1 MIARRPGRFLLALV
15 GISTLCQGLTPEQWR
30 QDLQTLATRLPES
43 NPNFFVHV
51 SRNEFNASVDRLDAE
66 MADLNDSQI
75 TTRMAQ
81 IVALGADGHTSLPLT
96 QPAAKF
102 HAFPLTLYWFQEG
115 VYATGVA
122 TSAALPALGKRLV
135 RIENTPVAEAA
146 ALVSS
151 AISHDTDQWV
161 RFTAPTYLVL
171 PELLAAVGMI
181 PDANLAHFTFDNG
194 DGTEVT
200 LELTPIALGSP
211 TAFKTPHPAFPNQP
225 LYQRNSNFYY
235 WAQYLPESSA
245 LYIKYNK
252 CAEDPTLPF
261 GVFVAGVLDLI
272 DTKPVLRIIFDL
284 RNNEGGNTAVITP
297 LFNGLQVRLQ
307 RGILAPGVVAVAI
320 IGRETFSSGVL
331 NAYDLK
337 NNGTTLVGEVAGW
350 NPNGY
355 GEVGSFV
362 LPNSSLTI
370 SYSKRKFNLPGV
382 GSVLAPDVPLEV
394 QWNDYAAER
403 DPFLEAAL
411 NVKP

>member
-1 MIARRPGRFLLALV
+1 MRSLGRFILVLAGLS
-15 GISTLCQGLTPEQWR
+15 GLCHGLTPDQWR
-30 QDLQTLATRLPES
+30 EDLQALAARLPAS
-43 NPNFFVHV
+43 NPNFFAHA
-51 SRNEFNASVDRLDAE
+51 SRTEFNAAIDRLGTE
-66 MADLNDSQI
+66 IPDLNDGQI
-75 TTRMAQ
+75 VTRMAQ
-81 IVALGADGHTSLPLT
+81 LVAMAADGHTSLPLT

-115 VYATGVA
+115 IYATGAVSS
-122 TSAALPALGKRLV
+122 TALPALGKRLV
-135 RIENTPVAEAA
+135 RIENTPVEEAA
-146 ALVSS
+146 ALVAI

-171 PELLAAVGMI
+171 PEVLVSVGII
-181 PDANLAHFTFDNG
+181 PDVNMARFTFDNG

-297 LFNGLQVRLQ
+297 LLNGLQVRRQ

-382 GSVLAPDVPLEV
+382 GSVLAPDVPVEV
-394 QWNDYAAER
+394 KWSDYATER
-403 DPFLEAAL
+403 DLLLEAAL
-411 NVKP
+411 NVQP